1 MLLCY
6 VITLVDCNETFETA
20 DGDPEEEYHC
30 SDAEKSAWR
39 TLKALDEKEYDSS
52 DEEKYKSAWRT
63 LKALKKQK
71 YIQSLTPE
79 QRQKYDESE
88 AKWTKWVAKH
98 PRCAPS

>member
-30 SDAEKSAWR
+30 SDAEKSAWH
-39 TLKALDEKEYDSS
+39 TLKSLNEKEYDSS
-52 DEEKYKSAWRT
+52 DEEKYKSAWRA
-63 LKALKKQK
+63 LKTLKKQEH
-71 YIQSLTPE
+71 IQSLTPE

-88 AKWTKWVAKH
+88 AKWSKWVAKH
-98 PRCAPS
+98 PRCTPS

>member
-20 DGDPEEEYHC
+20 DGDPEEEYH
-30 SDAEKSAWR
+30 
-39 TLKALDEKEYDSS
+39 SS
-52 DEEKYKSAWRT
+52 DEEKYKSAWRS
-63 LKALKKQK
+63 LKALKKQE

-79 QRQKYDESE
+79 QRQKYYDRE
-88 AKWTKWVAKH
+88 AKWSEMKAND